1 MSGSRIGFVCF
12 AWLSITVC
20 QTTVGQVC
28 NLPDSSL
35 ESKSPITCLTFTPDG
50 QSVVT
55 GSQSGLSV
63 HNWPDLTQQ
72 KTIDTTLVNV
82 HDLAFSPDGKSLAV
96 AGGTP
101 SEAGLVE
108 VFTWPSG
115 KSSFVL
121 SGHKD
126 SVMSVVWIDN
136 TTLASSS
143 LDHEIIVW
151 NIETK
156 QPTQRITG
164 HSRGVASLCYLAEA
178 KLLVSAGLDQNL
190 RVWQLPSGEPVRTL
204 NNHTREVHQLA
215 LRPGVEGLP
224 MIASVSND
232 RTVRLWQ
239 PTIGRMVRFAKLD
252 SIPLAVAWLPSG
264 SHFAVTCEDG
274 HVRLIDPHTLEIR
287 QDTPAVKG
295 WAYSLAIHPTEATLL
310 IGGQHGQL
318 KRIVLEKLKPS
329 Q

>member
-1 MSGSRIGFVCF
+1 MSVSRIGFTCCAF
-12 AWLSITVC
+12 LFLQAYSIC
-20 QTTVGQVC
+20 VGQAVPEAKPPVTT
-28 NLPDSSL
+28 LA
-35 ESKSPITCLTFTPDG
+35 FTPDR

-55 GSQSGLSV
+55 GSQAGLVV
-63 HNWPDLTQQ
+63 HRWTDLAKQ
-72 KTIDTTLVNV
+72 KTLDTTLVNI

-108 VFTWPSG
+108 VFSWPSG
-115 KSSFVL
+115 KASFVL
-121 SGHKD
+121 NGHKD

-143 LDHEIIVW
+143 LDHEIVVW
-151 NIETK
+151 NLKTQ
-156 QPTQRITG
+156 QPAQRITG

-190 RVWQLPSGEPVRTL
+190 RVWQLPSGELIRTL
-204 NNHTREVHQLA
+204 NNHTREVHHLA

-224 MIASVSND
+224 MLASVSND

-274 HVRLIDPHTLEIR
+274 HVRLIDPDTLEIR
-287 QDTPAVKG
+287 QATPAVKG
-295 WAYSLAIHPTEATLL
+295 WAYSLAIHPTDSTLL
-310 IGGQHGQL
+310 IGGQRGQL
-318 KRIVLEKLKPS
+318 KRIVPQNLKP
-329 Q
+329 